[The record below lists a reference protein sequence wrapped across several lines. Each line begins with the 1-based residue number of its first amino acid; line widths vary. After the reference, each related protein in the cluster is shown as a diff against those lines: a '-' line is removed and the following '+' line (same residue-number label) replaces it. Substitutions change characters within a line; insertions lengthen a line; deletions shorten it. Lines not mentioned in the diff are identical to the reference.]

1 MWPWN
6 RGVVGGFQGTRPCPK
21 ELRRHP
27 ARIVTMVA
35 VPIPHTT
42 MIGVWRIEPSG
53 HYALVGL
60 MDDPIV
66 TAAAEQARK
75 N

>member
-1 MWPWN
+1 
-6 RGVVGGFQGTRPCPK
+6 
-21 ELRRHP
+21 
-27 ARIVTMVA
+27 MVA
-35 VPIPHTT
+35 VPNTT

-53 HYALVGL
+53 HYVLVGL

-66 TAAAEQARK
+66 TAAGEQARK